1 MVSNQAKSKTLVAST
16 KLDKL
21 DTKIM
26 ADIDLLKDFN
36 ENVLSVLAEESIND
50 EDKKNSIAND
60 IEKAYD
66 QIEELST
73 KIDEMLQVLQSII
86 ENIQDA
92 IEDEENKSEYQ

>member
-21 DTKIM
+21 DIKIM
-26 ADIDLLKDFN
+26 ADIDLFKDFN

-73 KIDEMLQVLQSII
+73 KIDEMLQLLQSII

-92 IEDEENKSEYQ
+92 IEDEESKSEYQ

>member
-73 KIDEMLQVLQSII
+73 KIDEMLQLLQSII

-92 IEDEENKSEYQ
+92 IEDEESKSEYQ